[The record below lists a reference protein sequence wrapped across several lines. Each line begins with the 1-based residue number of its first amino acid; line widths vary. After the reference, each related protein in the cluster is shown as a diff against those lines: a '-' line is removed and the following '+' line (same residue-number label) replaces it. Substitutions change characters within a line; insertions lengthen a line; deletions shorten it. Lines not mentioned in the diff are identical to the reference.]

1 MLRTEAKFATTLVNS
16 SETILSPLALYPS
29 YHSYKTEIILLH

>member
-16 SETILSPLALYPS
+16 VEMILSLLALYPS